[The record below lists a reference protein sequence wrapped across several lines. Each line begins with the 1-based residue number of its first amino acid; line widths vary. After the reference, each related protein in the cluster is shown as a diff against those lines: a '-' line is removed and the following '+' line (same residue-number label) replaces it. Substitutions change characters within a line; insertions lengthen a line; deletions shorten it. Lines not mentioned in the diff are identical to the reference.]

1 MQNNTLGGDDF
12 SDLAKAIGKHRNLKY
27 LDISYTKISND
38 GFVELFEPISKDK
51 TKTQS
56 LFCKGNNI
64 GGKLLNAILASV
76 SRSLKVLDL
85 SDNNLSEMNGEIL
98 KGYARNNVWIEAI
111 HLDSN
116 TLVNTKTI

>member
-1 MQNNTLGGDDF
+1 MQNNALGGDDF

-64 GGKLLNAILASV
+64 GGKLLNVILASV

>member
-1 MQNNTLGGDDF
+1 MQNNALGGDDF

>member
-1 MQNNTLGGDDF
+1 MQNNALGGDDF

-64 GGKLLNAILASV
+64 GGKLLNTILASV

>member
-1 MQNNTLGGDDF
+1 MQNNALGGDDF

-38 GFVELFEPISKDK
+38 GFVELFEPMSKDK

>member
-1 MQNNTLGGDDF
+1 MQNNALGGDDF
-12 SDLAKAIGKHRNLKY
+12 SDFAKAIGKHRNLKY